1 MSLRARPP
9 AVAGL
14 FYPAEPDELATLVD
28 RLLQQTR
35 DPGGAR
41 LRAVVAPHAGY
52 GYSGQVAAAAYA
64 AVRGRAPGTR
74 RIVLLGPSHFVPL
87 QGAAVPT
94 TDTWTTPLGAVAV
107 AADLRDAALQ
117 AGALPDDAPHEQEHA
132 LEVQLPFLQRALP
145 GPPPVL
151 PVAIGEMPTVTV
163 AGLIGA
169 LAGDQDTLV
178 VVSTDLSHYLD
189 DARAR
194 VTDGETAAAIL
205 SLRPD
210 AIGDRAACGAHALR
224 GLLEHARLA
233 GLSAEQ
239 LALATSADATGDRSR
254 VVGYGAFA
262 LAHLGSPA

>member
-14 FYPAEPDELATLVD
+14 FYPAEPDELAALVD
-28 RLLQQTR
+28 RLLQRAGGT
-35 DPGGAR
+35 PGSPV
-41 LRAVVAPHAGY
+41 RAVVAPHAGY
-52 GYSGQVAAAAYA
+52 AYSGHVAAAAYA

-94 TDTWTTPLGAVAV
+94 TDAWTTPLGAVPV
-107 AADLRDAALQ
+107 AGDLRDAALQ
-117 AGALPDDAPHEQEHA
+117 AGAFADDAPHEQEHA

-151 PVAIGEMPTVTV
+151 PVAIGEMPAVAV

-169 LAGDQDTLV
+169 LAGAQGTLV

-194 VTDGETAAAIL
+194 ATDRETATAIL
-205 SLRPD
+205 ALRPD
-210 AIGDRAACGAHALR
+210 AIGDRAACGAYALR
-224 GLLEHARLA
+224 GLLEHARLE
-233 GLSAEQ
+233 GLRAEQ

-262 LAHLGSPA
+262 LAPLDG